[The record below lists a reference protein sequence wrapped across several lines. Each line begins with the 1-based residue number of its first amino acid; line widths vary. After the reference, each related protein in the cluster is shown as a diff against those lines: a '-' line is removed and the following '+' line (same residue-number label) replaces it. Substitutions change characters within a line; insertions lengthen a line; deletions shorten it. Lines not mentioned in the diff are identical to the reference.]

1 MGCLP
6 VRRLPPQ
13 THPAQIPY
21 IPHARST
28 YSHQCMSILFAICRC
43 SYCTALLTTVALQW
57 MLQNFC
63 EVSPDYTALLRRLSD
78 PAQMRLSERIVQFPF
93 VLPAADEK
101 SSEEIARAAER
112 RREQGRKLQE
122 LAAKARL
129 EKVRH
134 YFPPL
139 I

>member
-1 MGCLP
+1 MTPSLIP
-6 VRRLPPQ
+6 V
-13 THPAQIPY
+13 I
-21 IPHARST
+21 
-28 YSHQCMSILFAICRC
+28 
-43 SYCTALLTTVALQW
+43 LQW

-63 EVSPDYTALLRRLSD
+63 EVSPDYTSLLRRLSD

-129 EKVRH
+129 EKVCYH
-134 YFPPL
+134 PPPL
-139 I
+139 IGWYIQRTELIAVRLFCYSLCRKRTSCSS